1 MDGNTIDRRLI
12 GRCVHEDPS
21 AVFKGWKEN
30 PVEFDSVL
38 NRSRVSYCWGSPDI
52 IDMFS
57 RGAVP
62 GRVHTDAY
70 ASGDEIFAQSA
81 NTSLLDVW
89 VFDRVRQFLA
99 AESTKRNVLSSTKLI
114 LFLHLLGLDTAGH
127 VHKPYSEL
135 FTENLL
141 TVDQGIASIVE
152 LMEQSTGYDG
162 RTAYV
167 FTSDHGMTDKGS
179 HGSGD
184 PFETETP
191 FLAWGAGL
199 RHWNG
204 TRIEAVDLRPNIVSF
219 LELDGNSIP
228 VHQINQADVAPVM
241 SAILGIAVPKNN
253 LGTLPHHLLNVSE
266 EYAAWAM
273 SNNAEQLLE
282 QYHHWQR
289 EAERKTLQWLAPTEQ
304 KNFKTMIENFVGQIE
319 SSTEANEFVKVQKL
333 CHMLMHLSLEAIR
346 YFQRYHQPEL
356 LVALTLTM
364 LGWLLL
370 LAKETFTTPAQRTPP
385 VTLLYFLVPIALWG
399 YIGAHWREY
408 TFLGGLKTVIYCI
421 GFVIVVETLV
431 LAFMD
436 RRLLAPMLCLHC
448 VLVVVCLYRVKQTG
462 TKFPWPLFW
471 RWFICNTLLAGFPLI
486 PNVGRDNSNVYLL
499 ILSIIAWTVTNIV
512 ILKRGTL
519 SAFLT
524 MANILLQL
532 LQAANLLYIISAIE
546 SSQSVPQ
553 WSRTCCW
560 VFSALGL
567 VTPLLASTTIADRM
581 LALFSGLSAPYTML
595 SLSYEPLFLLCFCLT
610 LYSWIEVESFLVHGK
625 VKNFSFCSSK
635 TPRAPVDVQQTRR
648 SLAFM
653 LFLLTSFFGTG
664 NLATVSSFDPNWVR
678 CFVTTFSPFTMMALI
693 VLKLLVPLVLVVCSL
708 KAMVIVTAVEKR
720 KIFTLTLIVCDWM
733 CLNFFFLVRNE
744 GSWLEIGTSISHFV
758 IIECT
763 TIVVMMLYELAR
775 VVSEC
780 SLIERKR
787 GPQYLPLSNKV
798 RTE

>member
-1 MDGNTIDRRLI
+1 MKLFLLAIAIHVIFLLSIFYIHFQSPILQGLPVGREHDRPPADRLVLFVADGLRTESFLKHNLNRTRFLREVLLTQGVFGISNTRVPTESRPGHAALL
-12 GRCVHEDPS
+12 GGVHEDPS

-62 GRVHTDAY
+62 GRVHTDTY

-99 AESTKRNVLSSTKLI
+99 AESTKRDVLSTTKVI
-114 LFLHLLGLDTAGH
+114 IFLHLLGLDTAGH

-152 LMEQSTGYDG
+152 LIEQSTGHDG

-179 HGSGD
+179 HGSGN

-199 RHWNG
+199 RHWNRTG
-204 TRIEAVDLRPNIVSF
+204 IEAVDLRQNIVSF

-228 VHQINQADVAPVM
+228 VHQINQADVAPLM

-273 SNNAEQLLE
+273 SNNADQLLE
-282 QYHHWQR
+282 QYLHWQR
-289 EAERKTLQWLAPTEQ
+289 EAERKTLQSLAPTEQ
-304 KNFKTMIENFVGQIE
+304 KNFKTMIENFVAQIE

-356 LVALTLTM
+356 FVALTLTM

-370 LAKETFTTPAQRTPP
+370 LAKETFTTPSLATHTSSVGYSQLVALMAVLVAACVVVLNIAQRTPP

-399 YIGAHWREY
+399 YIAAHWREY
-408 TFLGGLKTVIYCI
+408 THLVRLKTVIYCL

-436 RRLLAPMLCLHC
+436 RRLLAPLLWLHC
-448 VLVVVCLYRVKQTG
+448 VLVGACLYRVKQSG
-462 TKFPWPLFW
+462 TQFPWPIFW

-486 PNVGRDNSNVYLL
+486 PNVDRDNSNVYLL

-519 SAFLT
+519 SSFLT
-524 MANILLQL
+524 VANILLQL
-532 LQAANLLYIISAIE
+532 LQAFNLLYIISAIE

-553 WSRTCCW
+553 WSRTSCW
-560 VFSALGL
+560 VFSGTFRATAGD
-567 VTPLLASTTIADRM
+567 SHR
-581 LALFSGLSAPYTML
+581 TMV
-595 SLSYEPLFLLCFCLT
+595 EPIC
-610 LYSWIEVESFLVHGK
+610 
-625 VKNFSFCSSK
+625 
-635 TPRAPVDVQQTRR
+635 
-648 SLAFM
+648 
-653 LFLLTSFFGTG
+653 
-664 NLATVSSFDPNWVR
+664 SFDS
-678 CFVTTFSPFTMMALI
+678 T
-693 VLKLLVPLVLVVCSL
+693 
-708 KAMVIVTAVEKR
+708 
-720 KIFTLTLIVCDWM
+720 
-733 CLNFFFLVRNE
+733 
-744 GSWLEIGTSISHFV
+744 GTSDTAAREHHDCGSYAGV
-758 IIECT
+758 I
-763 TIVVMMLYELAR
+763 
-775 VVSEC
+775 
-780 SLIERKR
+780 
-787 GPQYLPLSNKV
+787 
-798 RTE
+798 